1 MMNALT
7 GTTSFIRN
15 ARINETGDA
24 AASTSTTA
32 VATLG
37 DEYWGTL
44 SSNND
49 EDWIRVDLE
58 AGETYVFTVWGTG
71 GSADGVDD
79 TILTLYN
86 ASGNQLMQNDDI
98 DNGSGVYFSR
108 IKYTA
113 SADVTVYLGVES
125 WDNRESGDYVLE
137 VASDEYSIDQI
148 VNQLAEH
155 GWGFST
161 GIAFGSNQITV
172 DLTALTAEGQQLA
185 RWALEMWEDM
195 TTLEFTEVSGGA
207 DITFDDA
214 VAGSAYAGPDS
225 LNTNTGE
232 ITSAI
237 VNVGTS
243 WINWYGTQIGSYSF
257 LTYLHEIGHALGL
270 MHAGAYDGSA
280 DYGVDNHYL
289 NDSYQATIM
298 SYFSLVSNTYVDGSD
313 YLPIT
318 PMIADVAAIW
328 QLYGTPTDVNSGNT
342 IWGANSNVG
351 GLLGTMMGIL
361 FDGDADT
368 DNIYN
373 NDLIGLTIVDTGGID
388 TVDLSTITVSQTID
402 MNPGGISDI
411 AGYDGNVVV
420 GLDTDLEN
428 LIGGS
433 ASDTVYGN
441 SLGNSIDGGA
451 GSDRLYGGG
460 GDDTV
465 LGGNGRDTIWLG
477 DGNDVFNDNAQSSSL
492 GRDTVYGEVG
502 DDVING
508 AGGTDKLFG
517 GIGDDTIYGG
527 GGGDRISGGGGY
539 DDLYGGWGDDLVY
552 GGYGRDEVWLG
563 GGNDY
568 YQDSDQNNYHGYDTV
583 YGGAGNDTIYG
594 GGGADRLYGGL
605 DDDYIDGGVGADR
618 ISAGAG
624 DDYVTAGDGNDL
636 VYGGAGQDTI
646 YLGDGNDVFRDL
658 DDNAGTEGDRIY
670 GGLGD
675 DVIEFAGGDD
685 WANGGAGAD
694 TFVWDS
700 ALQSGADTIAGFAD
714 GVDMLR
720 FEGAV
725 FGDLTIADAGAD
737 VLISWANGSVTLTG
751 IDHTLITAD
760 DFQFV

>member
-1 MMNALT
+1 MNALT
-7 GTTSFIRN
+7 GTTSYIRN
-15 ARINETGDA
+15 ARINETGDV
-24 AASTSTTA
+24 AASTATTA

-44 SSNND
+44 SSNSD
-49 EDWIRVDLE
+49 EDWIRVELE

-98 DNGSGVYFSR
+98 DNGNGVYFSR
-108 IKYTA
+108 ITYTA
-113 SADVTVYLGVES
+113 TADVTVYLGVES
-125 WDNRESGDYVLE
+125 WNNSERGDYVLE

-161 GIAFGSNQITV
+161 GIAFGSNEITV
-172 DLTALTAEGQQLA
+172 DLTRLTAAGQQLA

-195 TTLEFTEVSGGA
+195 TTLEFTEVTSGA

-225 LNTNTGE
+225 VNPNTGE

-298 SYFSLVSNTYVDGSD
+298 SYFSLVSNTNVDGSD

-428 LIGGS
+428 LIGGT

-451 GSDRLYGGG
+451 GNDRLFGGG

-492 GRDTVYGEVG
+492 GRDTVYGEAG
-502 DDVING
+502 NDAING

-539 DDLYGGWGDDLVY
+539 DDLYGGWGDDRIY

-618 ISAGAG
+618 ISAGEG

-636 VYGGAGQDTI
+636 VYGGAGRDTI
-646 YLGDGNDVFRDL
+646 YLGDGDDVFRDL

-720 FEGAV
+720 FEGSV
-725 FGDLTIADAGAD
+725 FADLTIADAGVD
-737 VLISWANGSVTLTG
+737 VLITWANGSVTLTG

-760 DFQFV
+760 DFQFI